1 MVLLESGSD
10 GLRRKGFLNWTRP
23 QSEREIYGTVERR
36 AYGRQR
42 CS

>member
-10 GLRRKGFLNWTRP
+10 SQGGRGSCVGLDRSLK
-23 QSEREIYGTVERR
+23 EKIYGTVERR